1 MMSARFP
8 ALSDSDDGAG
18 GLIRQIRELS
28 APATCE
34 CVSVKTQPLVQRKIR
49 FIAENE
55 IKIDFSA
62 ASGTY
67 WPCDPP
73 PGGNETLLPE
83 INPRIKTMI
92 PCTGSFFICAI

>member
-18 GLIRQIRELS
+18 GLIRQIRELA
-28 APATCE
+28 APATCVT
-34 CVSVKTQPLVQRKIR
+34 VSVKTQPLVQRRIR

-62 ASGTY
+62 A
-67 WPCDPP
+67 

-92 PCTGSFFICAI
+92 SFTGSFFLCAI